1 MEVISSID
9 MHYTIFLC
17 VRQRF
22 FVRFFIFYRKYLHF
36 FQEIVFYYN
45 KIQFRLIVVVHPPA
59 AERQPLLTV
68 EKCSLT
74 QRDQTPHLM
83 SGLLSYLEIP
93 VAVSFIHRRKIGLLL
108 RLIELRKNIALRMPN
123 LTLLL
128 VELANH
134 KQDVIT

>member
-1 MEVISSID
+1 
-9 MHYTIFLC
+9 MHYTIFLY

-22 FVRFFIFYRKYLHF
+22 FVRFFNIRCKYLHF
-36 FQEIVFYYN
+36 LREIVFYYN
-45 KIQFRLIVVVHPPA
+45 KIQFRLIASLLSTPPA

-108 RLIELRKNIALRMPN
+108 RLIELRKNIALRMLN